1 MIQIQDVILSDD
13 ILDANF
19 CCDLPKCMGACCV
32 EGDSGA
38 PLTESE
44 YEEIKGILPLIWD
57 ELSPAAQEL
66 IQKQGIAYVDTDG
79 ELVTSIIKGKECVFT
94 CFEETGICK
103 CVIDK
108 AFREGR
114 ISVQKPVSCHLYPIR
129 ESTVNGLPALNYDR
143 WSICSPAI
151 RAANRNGVKLFQF
164 LEEPLVRRFGKEWYD
179 ELCQVAAM
187 WNKMKISDR

>member
-13 ILDANF
+13 ILEANF
-19 CCDLPKCMGACCV
+19 CGDLPKCMGACCV

-57 ELSPAAQEL
+57 ELSFAAQEL

-94 CFEETGICK
+94 CFEETGICI

-179 ELCQVAAM
+179 ELCQVAAV
-187 WNKMKISDR
+187 WNKRKTSDR